1 MTIIYNK
8 HILRNRRRVLRHSL
22 PPAEAL
28 LWSYLK
34 NRQIAGFKFR
44 RQYSVG
50 AYVVDFY
57 CSKLKLAIE
66 VDGPT
71 HFASERVIEYDKQR
85 QRFIESFGIRIFRV
99 TNHDVYTNLA
109 GVIECLHDEVKRRK
123 EMS

>member
-1 MTIIYNK
+1 MTKLYNHK
-8 HILRNRRRVLRHSL
+8 QVTPRRRKLRSPS

-109 GVIECLHDEVKRRK
+109 GVIELIFNEFNSGR
-123 EMS
+123 